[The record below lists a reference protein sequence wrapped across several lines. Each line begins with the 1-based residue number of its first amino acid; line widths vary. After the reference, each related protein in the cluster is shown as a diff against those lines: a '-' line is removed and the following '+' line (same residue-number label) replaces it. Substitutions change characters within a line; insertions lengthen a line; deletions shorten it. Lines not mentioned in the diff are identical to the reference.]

1 MISLPARSV
10 KFFPSIMFSSVGAS
24 PHTLPFLEVKTYH
37 EQLLTLGAKFRAKE
51 VKKYIQKAELLMQ
64 EAQKIKKTL

>member
-1 MISLPARSV
+1 M
-10 KFFPSIMFSSVGAS
+10 GAS

-64 EAQKIKKTL
+64 EAQKIKKHYEEITKNIVARLCWRS